1 MRLQD
6 AVAVVTGASRG
17 IGKATAIAL
26 AREGAH
32 VVCAARS
39 TEDAPSKIP
48 GTIDETVREI
58 QALGRRALAVPCNL
72 MKDEEVGALARRTLD
87 EFGRIDLLIN
97 NAGTMYRVPFAEM
110 TMKQWDVVLNVN
122 LRGTVL
128 CTKAFLPKMMEQRS
142 GCIINVS
149 SGAASVPLA
158 QLVELNLHNLAYSV
172 SKLAV
177 DHLTEGLAL
186 ELRPYNIN
194 VTCLRVDVNIAAE
207 GAVYYNPDIDYSQA
221 EKPETG
227 AEAILWLATH
237 ESDYNG
243 RVVSIT
249 EIRQARLAASG

>member
-1 MRLQD
+1 MKLEG

-17 IGKATAIAL
+17 IGKATALAL
-26 AREGAH
+26 ARQGAH

-39 TEDAPSKIP
+39 TEAAPSKVP

-72 MKDEEVGALARRTLD
+72 VRDEEVEALARRTLD

-97 NAGTMYRVPFAEM
+97 NAGTMYRIPFAEM

-128 CTKAFLPKMMEQRS
+128 CTKAFLPQMIEQRR

-149 SGAASVPLA
+149 SAAASIPLEE
-158 QLVELNLHNLAYSV
+158 LVALNLHNLAYSV
-172 SKLAV
+172 SKVAV
-177 DHLTEGLAL
+177 DHFTEGLAL
-186 ELRPYNIN
+186 ELKPYNIN

-207 GAVYYNPDIDYSQA
+207 GAMYYNPDIDYSQA
-221 EKPETG
+221 EKPEAG

-237 ESDYNG
+237 DSDYNG
-243 RVVSIT
+243 RIVTIT
-249 EIRQARLAASG
+249 ETRQARLAGSA